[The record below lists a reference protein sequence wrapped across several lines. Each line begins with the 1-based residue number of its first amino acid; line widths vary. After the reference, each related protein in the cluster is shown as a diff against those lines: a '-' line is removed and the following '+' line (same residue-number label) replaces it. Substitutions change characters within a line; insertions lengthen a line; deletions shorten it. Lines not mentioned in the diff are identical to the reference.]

1 MLATIAYLLPLLG
14 LISALCVLL
23 LARRIGEG
31 VARVSVGFS
40 LVIFVIA
47 LGLFSEQ
54 IIIGRGQLA
63 TLGISLFT
71 IWFDSLT
78 ALMALA
84 VSAISLLVHLYAVRY
99 MREDPA
105 YTRFFVLLDG
115 INATIML
122 MVLAGD
128 LLTLL
133 LAWHAIGVILYF
145 LLNHDTR
152 REAANRYAFWTLI
165 THRIG
170 DLPLMAAAALLY
182 SSYGTLSI
190 PALFEAIAANPDRV
204 GALGLPVSDTVG
216 LLILL
221 AAFAKSAQFPFHTWL
236 PYTMEGPTPVSALMH
251 AGIVNAGGF
260 LINRFAPVFAHT
272 DSVLQIALLVGLT
285 TTLMGSV
292 LMLMQSDIKR
302 ALGYSTMGQM
312 GYMVMECGVGA
323 FSLAIFHLIAH
334 GIFKATL
341 FLDSGSLIGRARKD
355 SNIPEGEIYQFMV
368 ERRTPRPPL
377 SWVIF
382 AGITIAVPLAIV
394 VSAHQ
399 VVDEGFLSHQGAM
412 ILLLFGWITGA
423 QTLFFVY
430 KIGTDQPFKLLGY
443 VILSFALVI
452 VGYVLV
458 GHTIDTLLYP
468 DPAFRE
474 ALYDAAALP
483 APLFTVVMLMLVA
496 AIAGAWLL
504 VFRSAAR
511 REPLTRRYRDL
522 YLSLYAWMSREFYV
536 ADLYGRLGSLL
547 LARSRR
553 LNALLRWV

>member
-1 MLATIAYLLPLLG
+1 MLAHVAYLLPLLG
-14 LISALCVLL
+14 LISALSVLL
-23 LARRIGEG
+23 LAARIGER
-31 VARVSVGFS
+31 VARLSAGFS
-40 LVIFVIA
+40 LIIFAVA
-47 LGLFSEQ
+47 LALFSRQMMLGE
-54 IIIGRGQLA
+54 GQLA
-63 TLGISLFT
+63 TLGIRLFT
-71 IWFDSLT
+71 IHFDALA

-84 VSAISLLVHLYAVRY
+84 VSAISLVVHFYALRY
-99 MREDPA
+99 MRDDPA
-105 YTRFFVLLDG
+105 HTRFFVLLDG
-115 INATIML
+115 INAMIML

-133 LAWHAIGVILYF
+133 LAWHTMGVILYF

-165 THRIG
+165 THRLG

-182 SSYGTLSI
+182 YSYGTLSI
-190 PALFEAIAANPDRV
+190 PALFEAIAADPHRAGV
-204 GALGLPVSDTVG
+204 LGMPVSETVG

-251 AGIVNAGGF
+251 AGIVNSGGF
-260 LINRFAPVFAHT
+260 LINRFAPVFAQT
-272 DSVLQIALLVGLT
+272 DSVLQLALLVGLT
-285 TTLMGSV
+285 TTLMGS
-292 LMLMQSDIKR
+292 LMMLTQSDIKR
-302 ALGYSTMGQM
+302 SLGYSTMGQM
-312 GYMVMECGVGA
+312 GYMVMECGLGA

-334 GIFKATL
+334 GVFKATL

-355 SNIPEGEIYQFMV
+355 SNIPEGEIYRFMV
-368 ERRTPRPPL
+368 ERRTPKPPL
-377 SWVIF
+377 SWIIF
-382 AGITIAVPLAIV
+382 AGITIAAPLVIV
-394 VSAHQ
+394 ASAHQ
-399 VVDEGFLSHQGAM
+399 MIDEGFLSHQGAM

-430 KIGTDQPFKLLGY
+430 KIGAERPFKLLGY

-452 VGYVLV
+452 LGYALA
-458 GHTIDTLLYP
+458 GHAIDTLLYP

-474 ALYDAAALP
+474 ALYHAASLP
-483 APLFTVVMLMLVA
+483 APLFTALMLVLVA
-496 AIAGAWLL
+496 AIAAAWLL

-511 REPLTRRYRDL
+511 REPLTRRYRNL
-522 YLSLYAWMSREFYV
+522 YLSFYAWMSRELYV
-536 ADLYGRLGSLL
+536 ADLYGRLASSM